1 MSNKKIALKK
11 LQQLRQQHG
20 LVFLKYAL
28 VGISGT
34 FIDVGLFTFLIATT
48 FLGSTPAL
56 HAVAASTS
64 FILAVTNNYYWNSRW
79 TFAADNRAGSKKQ
92 YAKFLLVSTG
102 GWLLNL
108 FFLTIFSAAL
118 YQLLIS
124 SSFIAGGAPIP
135 TWGLTV
141 AKIAASIAVL
151 MYNFLANRFWTF
163 KK

>member
-1 MSNKKIALKK
+1 VQNKKLALKK
-11 LQQLRQQHG
+11 LGQQHG

-64 FILAVTNNYYWNSRW
+64 FVLAVTNNYYWNSRW
-79 TFAADNRAGSKKQ
+79 TFAADSKVGSKKQ
-92 YAKFLLVSTG
+92 YAKFLLVSAG
-102 GWLLNL
+102 GWLLNI
-108 FFLTIFSAAL
+108 FFLTIFSSIL
-118 YQLLIS
+118 YQLMIS
-124 SSFIAGGAPIP
+124 ASIINVTASIP
-135 TWGLTV
+135 TWGLTL

-151 MYNFLANRFWTF
+151 TYNFIANRFWTF

>member
-1 MSNKKIALKK
+1 MQRLKKI
-11 LQQLRQQHG
+11 QQQHG

-48 FLGSTPAL
+48 FLGSTPVL

-64 FILAVTNNYYWNSRW
+64 FVLAVTNNYYWNSRW
-79 TFAADNRAGSKKQ
+79 TFADASRAGSKKQ

-108 FFLTIFSAAL
+108 FFLTIFASL
-118 YQLLIS
+118 LCQLLIG
-124 SSFIAGGAPIP
+124 AGLLAAGAAIP
-135 TWGLTV
+135 TWGLTL
-141 AKIAASIAVL
+141 AKIAASIVVL
-151 MYNFLANRFWTF
+151 VYNFLANRFWTF
-163 KK
+163 KQ